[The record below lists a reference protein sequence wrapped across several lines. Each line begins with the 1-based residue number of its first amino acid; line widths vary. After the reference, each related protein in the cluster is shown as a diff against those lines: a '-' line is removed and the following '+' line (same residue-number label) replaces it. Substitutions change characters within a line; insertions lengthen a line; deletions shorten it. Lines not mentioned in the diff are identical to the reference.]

1 MLFGGKINP
10 LFPYQLC
17 KEQKVKYIEIHTT
30 LSRKEDKKLMRKNK
44 GGFDWAFSKEIS
56 EVKAISD
63 YLKQDQKLLIPKKIK
78 KIMLGKNKKNF
89 LRSEYS
95 TRLLR
100 PSIWITKKLKK
111 DQKLYLKKITKVTLI
126 HLDPVMD

>member
-44 GGFDWAFSKEIS
+44 GGFDWAF
-56 EVKAISD
+56 
-63 YLKQDQKLLIPKKIK
+63 
-78 KIMLGKNKKNF
+78 
-89 LRSEYS
+89 
-95 TRLLR
+95 
-100 PSIWITKKLKK
+100 LKK
-111 DQKLYLKKITKVTLI
+111 FRRLKRFQII
-126 HLDPVMD
+126 